1 MNGKKTPRGKKNTSS
16 MEVEDVSQIQENAKH
31 TVKYMYT
38 TFDELIEQGEYN
50 FYGIIYDASFPRE
63 ENSSS
68 ESDGKKNA
76 QKYTCILKL
85 IDQTTNCLTHPNNF
99 NDNIIYLIIKSSDK
113 DNIPYVHHIGD
124 IIRVHRGLY
133 SPKRKRNVYL
143 NVCKD
148 NKIKGSWC
156 LYSSFT
162 NSNEPYSCS
171 NKKFTVESQDKQIIE
186 NTKAWVKNYLNI
198 DKSLKYPLEV
208 NLEKRINDGNDNDL
222 LVHVVKKVEL
232 NDQIVLFIQDATDG
246 CELHTYK
253 YYNFIQE
260 NDIIRVRSYKVFDNN
275 NLIIN
280 EFGNILI
287 VPQNSS
293 LYKGLF
299 NSLTKKLKQI
309 KE

>member
-1 MNGKKTPRGKKNTSS
+1 M
-16 MEVEDVSQIQENAKH
+16 
-31 TVKYMYT
+31 
-38 TFDELIEQGEYN
+38 
-50 FYGIIYDASFPRE
+50 
-63 ENSSS
+63 
-68 ESDGKKNA
+68 
-76 QKYTCILKL
+76 
-85 IDQTTNCLTHPNNF
+85 
-99 NDNIIYLIIKSSDK
+99 
-113 DNIPYVHHIGD
+113 PYVHHIGD

-133 SPKRKRNVYL
+133 APKKKRNVYL

-148 NKIKGSWC
+148 NKVKGSWC

-171 NKKFTVESQDKQIIE
+171 NKKFTIESQDKQIID
-186 NTKAWVKNYLNI
+186 NTKSWVKNYLNI
-198 DKSLKYPLEV
+198 DKSLIYPLAV
-208 NLEKRINDGNDNDL
+208 NLENRINNGNDNDL

-232 NDQIVLFIQDATDG
+232 DDQIVLFIQDATDG

-253 YYNFIQE
+253 YYNFIQD

-287 VPQNSS
+287 IPQNSS

-299 NSLTKKLKQI
+299 NSLVKKLKQI
-309 KE
+309 KA

>member
-1 MNGKKTPRGKKNTSS
+1 MEEKKASRGKKNSSS
-16 MEVEDVSQIQENAKH
+16 MEVEDISKIQENAKH
-31 TVKYMYT
+31 SVKYIYT
-38 TFDELIEQGEYN
+38 IFNDLKEQGEYN
-50 FYGIIYDASFPRE
+50 FYGIIYDASFPKE
-63 ENSSS
+63 ENALL
-68 ESDGKKNA
+68 EADKKKNNS
-76 QKYTCILKL
+76 KYLCILKL
-85 IDQTTNCLTHPNNF
+85 IDQTTNCLTHSNNF
-99 NDNIIYLIIKSSDK
+99 NDNIIYLIIKSSEK
-113 DNIPYVHHIGD
+113 DNMPYVHHIGD

-133 SPKRKRNVYL
+133 APKKKRNVYL

-148 NKIKGSWC
+148 NKVKGSWC

-171 NKKFTVESQDKQIIE
+171 NKKFTIESQDKQIID
-186 NTKAWVKNYLNI
+186 NTKSWVKNYLNI
-198 DKSLKYPLEV
+198 DKSLIYPLAV
-208 NLEKRINDGNDNDL
+208 NLENRINNGNDNDL

-232 NDQIVLFIQDATDG
+232 DDQVVLFIQDATDG

-253 YYNFIQE
+253 YFNFIQD

-287 VPQNSS
+287 IPENSS

-299 NSLTKKLKQI
+299 NSLVKKLKQI
-309 KE
+309 KA